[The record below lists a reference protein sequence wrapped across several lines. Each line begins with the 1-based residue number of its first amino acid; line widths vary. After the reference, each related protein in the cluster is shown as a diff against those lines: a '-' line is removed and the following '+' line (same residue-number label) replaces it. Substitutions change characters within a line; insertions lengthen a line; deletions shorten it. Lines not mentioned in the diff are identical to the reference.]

1 MKLKSLLPLLSS
13 IILFASCATKT
24 VVEEPI
30 LLIQTTEGDI
40 KIKLYKETPLHR
52 DNFMKLV
59 DEKYFDGRIF
69 HRVIDGF
76 MIQAGNAGSTL
87 SSKEGFQEPEA
98 YTIEAEILPQFT
110 HKVGAVA
117 AARRGDDVNPEKRS
131 AGTQFYIVQS
141 EDGAK
146 HLNGNYTVYGETL
159 EGFDVIDKIAK
170 VEKGGPYG
178 WAPVKEVVIK
188 KIKQVSK

>member
-1 MKLKSLLPLLSS
+1 MKLKSLLPLLGS
-13 IILFASCATKT
+13 IILFASCATK

-30 LLIQTTEGDI
+30 LLIKTTEGDI
-40 KIKLYKETPLHR
+40 KIKLYKETPIHR
-52 DNFMKLV
+52 DNFMQLV
-59 DEKYFDGRIF
+59 EEKYFDGHIF

-76 MIQAGNAGSTL
+76 MIQAGNVGSELAAT
-87 SSKEGFQEPEA
+87 EGFQDKES

-110 HKVGAVA
+110 HKLGAVA
-117 AARRGDDVNPEKRS
+117 AARMGDAVNPEKRS

-146 HLNGNYTVYGETL
+146 HLDGNYTVFGETL
-159 EGFDVIDKIAK
+159 EGFEIVDKIAK
-170 VEKGGPYG
+170 VEKGGPQG

-188 KIKQVSK
+188 SIKQVKK